1 MVDEPAN
8 ASTPPL
14 VLGRYLLGAQLGQ
27 GGMGRVHA
35 ATDTRLGRRKVAV
48 KTLALPDVAPDM
60 KAELVER
67 FKREPEML
75 ALIKHKH
82 VVDVLDYGC
91 DADGTLYLVTE
102 LLEGDTLHDHLYASG
117 EPFPIAQA
125 AELALELCAG
135 IQACHA
141 NGVIHR
147 DLKPANVFLVKAQT
161 GAGLEVKIID
171 FGLAKGQH
179 AQRITRAGIVPGT
192 LRFFSPEQAAGEEA
206 TEQSD
211 QYSIA
216 LCLYFCLTGH
226 EPYDQIQGNPLELIR
241 AIHNGEFPRPHTYR
255 ELPSPSRRSSCGR
268 CTGSRPSGSRRCATW
283 DGRCCRSREPLIKI
297 SGARSTGRT
306 RSPCSRSRRRAPA
319 PGGTASG
326 AAGADPARAA
336 GARSTSA
343 RARRQC
349 DGERG
354 PRVGGRQ
361 RPFDRWSRARHG
373 SPSAWRAAASDPAFG
388 ICAIW
393 IACVRS

>member
-8 ASTPPL
+8 ASAPPL
-14 VLGRYLLGAQLGQ
+14 VLGRDRLGAQLGQ

-48 KTLALPDVAPDM
+48 KTLVLPDVDPDM

-75 ALIKHKH
+75 ALIRHKH
-82 VVDVLDYGC
+82 VVDVLDHGC

-102 LLEGDTLHDHLYASG
+102 LLEGDTLHEYVYSRG

-125 AELALELCAG
+125 ADLALELCAG

-161 GAGLEVKIID
+161 GSGLEVKIID

-206 TEQSD
+206 TEHSD
-211 QYSIA
+211 QYSIG
-216 LCLYFCLTGH
+216 LCLYFCLTVH
-226 EPYDQIQGNPLELIR
+226 EPYDQLLGSSMELIR
-241 AIHNGEFPRPHTYR
+241 AIDKGEFPRPRTHR
-255 ELPSPSRRSSCGR
+255 ELPESLEAIILR
-268 CTGSRPSGSRRCATW
+268 AMH
-283 DGRCCRSREPLIKI
+283 REP
-297 SGARSTGRT
+297 ARRFPSVRDLGRALW
-306 RSPCSRSRRRAPA
+306 PFA
-319 PGGTASG
+319 G
-326 AAGADPARAA
+326 AAHQELWRREYGPDAGPARAQPP
-336 GARSTSA
+336 S
-343 RARRQC
+343 
-349 DGERG
+349 
-354 PRVGGRQ
+354 
-361 RPFDRWSRARHG
+361 
-373 SPSAWRAAASDPAFG
+373 SPADAFAKTVIPPVPAASLLVVTPAEGASADITREGAGTNSWWHRF
-388 ICAIW
+388 
-393 IACVRS
+393 RRRPR

>member
-1 MVDEPAN
+1 MDEPAE
-8 ASTPPL
+8 APTAQL
-14 VLGRYLLGAQLGQ
+14 ALGRYLLGAQLGQ

-35 ATDTRLGRRKVAV
+35 ATDTALPGRRVAV
-48 KTLALPDVAPDM
+48 KTLVLPDVAPDM
-60 KAELVER
+60 KAQLTER

-82 VVDVLDYGC
+82 VLGVLDHGC

-102 LLEGDTLHDHLYASG
+102 LLEGDNLNEHLRRRG

-125 AELALELCAG
+125 ADLALELCAG

-147 DLKPANVFLVKAQT
+147 DLKPDNVFLVKAQT
-161 GAGLEVKIID
+161 GSGLEVKIID

-226 EPYDQIQGNPLELIR
+226 EPYDQLQGNPMELIR
-241 AIHNGEFPRPHTYR
+241 AIDNGAFPRPRSYR
-255 ELPSPSRRSSCGR
+255 ELPESLEAIILR
-268 CTGSRPSGSRRCATW
+268 AMH
-283 DGRCCRSREPLIKI
+283 REPARRFPSVRDLGRALWPFA
-297 SGARSTGRT
+297 GAAHQELWRT
-306 RSPCSRSRRRAPA
+306 EYGPDAEPLPSLSDDGQADVTRREAGASSSWHRFRRR
-319 PGGTASG
+319 G
-326 AAGADPARAA
+326 
-336 GARSTSA
+336 
-343 RARRQC
+343 RR
-349 DGERG
+349 
-354 PRVGGRQ
+354 
-361 RPFDRWSRARHG
+361 
-373 SPSAWRAAASDPAFG
+373 
-388 ICAIW
+388 
-393 IACVRS
+393 

>member
-1 MVDEPAN
+1 VDERSET
-8 ASTPPL
+8 STPSL

-48 KTLALPDVAPDM
+48 KTLVLPDVAPDM

-67 FKREPEML
+67 FKREPELL

-82 VVDVLDYGC
+82 VVDVLDHGC

-102 LLEGDTLHDHLYASG
+102 LLDGDTLNQHLHRRG

-125 AELALELCAG
+125 ADLALQLCAG

-147 DLKPANVFLVKAQT
+147 DLKPDNVFLVKSQT
-161 GAGLEVKIID
+161 GSGLEVKIID

-179 AQRITRAGIVPGT
+179 AQRLTRAGIVPGT

-206 TEQSD
+206 TGQSD

-226 EPYDQIQGNPLELIR
+226 EPFDQLQGNPMELIS
-241 AIHNGEFPRPHTYR
+241 AITSGEFPRPRTYR
-255 ELPSPSRRSSCGR
+255 ELPESLEAVILR
-268 CTGSRPSGSRRCATW
+268 AMH
-283 DGRCCRSREPLIKI
+283 REPAQRFPSVRDL
-297 SGARSTGRT
+297 ARALW
-306 RSPCSRSRRRAPA
+306 PFA
-319 PGGTASG
+319 G
-326 AAGADPARAA
+326 AAH
-336 GARSTSA
+336 
-343 RARRQC
+343 Q
-349 DGERG
+349 EL
-354 PRVGGRQ
+354 
-361 RPFDRWSRARHG
+361 
-373 SPSAWRAAASDPAFG
+373 WRAAYGPDADPQPA
-388 ICAIW
+388 APS
-393 IACVRS
+393 ADAYARTMMPEVRSAASRLVVTPTDDGRADITRDGAGTNSWWHRLLRRRR